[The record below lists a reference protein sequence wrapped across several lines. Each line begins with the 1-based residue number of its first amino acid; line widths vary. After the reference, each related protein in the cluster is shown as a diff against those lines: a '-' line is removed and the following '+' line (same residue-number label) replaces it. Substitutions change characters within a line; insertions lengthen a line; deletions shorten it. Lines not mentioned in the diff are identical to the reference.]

1 MYLWWEVAAVTRL
14 LGADT
19 VRMYHSRCFWMCLGG
34 MLMMAVGF
42 LLMQG
47 TAMDYTV
54 PLSRVIFLPMSFY
67 GVAVAALISMFVGE
81 DFADGF
87 IRNKL
92 IAGRSR
98 KAVFLSTLMV
108 CWTAC
113 VVIYL
118 ITTGFTYLAG
128 SFFFE
133 ADILFLEF
141 VRHLL
146 LGILTCLAYGS
157 IFCTV
162 SKLVGKKA
170 SAVLICMGLA
180 FFMLFFALHTNQV
193 MVQPEYKNGIPNPH
207 YVSGLRKAIYALLH
221 DGNPTGQAAQLSAMH
236 IFHSIRWIVW
246 DLGWM
251 LTAAVLGPAL
261 FQRSDIR

>member
-1 MYLWWEVAAVTRL
+1 MTRL

-19 VRMYHSRCFWMCLGG
+19 VRMYHSKCFWMCLGG
-34 MLMMAVGF
+34 MLIMAVGF
-42 LLMQG
+42 LIMQG

-67 GVAVAALISMFVGE
+67 GVAAAALISMFVGE
-81 DFADGF
+81 DFSDGF

-98 KAVFLSTLMV
+98 KAVFLSTLIV
-108 CWTAC
+108 CWTSC
-113 VVIYL
+113 VILYL
-118 ITTGFTYLAG
+118 STTVFTYLAG
-128 SFFFE
+128 RFFFE
-133 ADILFLEF
+133 ADILFLDF

-162 SKLVGKKA
+162 STLVGNKA

-180 FFMLFFALHTNQV
+180 FLMLFSSLHTNQV
-193 MVQPEYKNGIPNPH
+193 MVQAEYKNGMLNPH
-207 YVSGLRKAIYALLH
+207 YVRGSLKAAYALLH
-221 DGNPTGQAAQLSAMH
+221 DLNPTGQAAQLSAMH
-236 IFHSIRWIVW
+236 IFHSIRWIAC

-251 LTAAVLGPAL
+251 LAAAVLGTAL
-261 FQRSDIR
+261 FQRANIR

>member
-1 MYLWWEVAAVTRL
+1 MTRL

-19 VRMYHSRCFWMCLGG
+19 VRMYHSKCFWMCLGG
-34 MLMMAVGF
+34 MLIMAVGF
-42 LLMQG
+42 LIMQG
-47 TAMDYTV
+47 TSMDYIV

-67 GVAVAALISMFVGE
+67 GVAAAALVSMFVGE
-81 DFADGF
+81 DFSDGF

-98 KAVFLSTLMV
+98 KTVFLSTLIV

-113 VVIYL
+113 VAIYL
-118 ITTGFTYLAG
+118 ITTVFTYLAG
-128 SFFFE
+128 RFFFE
-133 ADILFLEF
+133 ADITFMDFL
-141 VRHLL
+141 RHLL

-162 SKLVGKKA
+162 STLVGNKA

-180 FFMLFFALHTNQV
+180 FLMLFSSLHTNQV
-193 MVQPEYKNGIPNPH
+193 MVQAEYKNGMLNPH
-207 YVSGLRKAIYALLH
+207 YVRGSLKAAYALLH
-221 DGNPTGQAAQLSAMH
+221 DLNPTGQAAQLSAMH
-236 IFHSIRWIVW
+236 IFHSIRWIAC

-251 LTAAVLGPAL
+251 LAAAVLGTAL
-261 FQRSDIR
+261 FQRANIR

>member
-1 MYLWWEVAAVTRL
+1 MTRL

-19 VRMYHSRCFWMCLGG
+19 VRMYHSKCFWMCLGG
-34 MLMMAVGF
+34 MLIMAVGF
-42 LLMQG
+42 LIMQG
-47 TAMDYTV
+47 TSMDYIV

-67 GVAVAALISMFVGE
+67 GVAAAALVSMFVGE
-81 DFADGF
+81 DFSDGF

-98 KAVFLSTLMV
+98 KTVFLSTLIV

-113 VVIYL
+113 VAIYL
-118 ITTGFTYLAG
+118 ITTVFTYLAG
-128 SFFFE
+128 RFFFE
-133 ADILFLEF
+133 ADITFMDFL
-141 VRHLL
+141 RHLL

-162 SKLVGKKA
+162 ITLVGNKA

-180 FFMLFFALHTNQV
+180 FLMLFSSLHTNQV
-193 MVQPEYKNGIPNPH
+193 MVQAEYKNGMLNPH
-207 YVSGLRKAIYALLH
+207 YVRGSLKAAYALLH
-221 DGNPTGQAAQLSAMH
+221 DWNPTGQAAQLSAMH
-236 IFHSIRWIVW
+236 IFHSIRWIAC

-251 LTAAVLGPAL
+251 LAAAVLGTAL
-261 FQRSDIR
+261 FQRANIR

>member
-1 MYLWWEVAAVTRL
+1 MTRL

-19 VRMYHSRCFWMCLGG
+19 VRMYHSKCFWMCLGG
-34 MLMMAVGF
+34 MLIMAVGF
-42 LLMQG
+42 LIMQG
-47 TAMDYTV
+47 TSMDYIV

-67 GVAVAALISMFVGE
+67 GVAAAALVSMFVGE
-81 DFADGF
+81 DFSDGF

-98 KAVFLSTLMV
+98 KTVFLSTLIV

-113 VVIYL
+113 VAIYL
-118 ITTGFTYLAG
+118 ITTVFTYLTG
-128 SFFFE
+128 RFFFE
-133 ADILFLEF
+133 ADITFMDFL
-141 VRHLL
+141 RHLL

-162 SKLVGKKA
+162 STLVGNKA

-180 FFMLFFALHTNQV
+180 FLMLFSSLHTNQV
-193 MVQPEYKNGIPNPH
+193 MVQAEYKNGMLNPH
-207 YVSGLRKAIYALLH
+207 YVRGSLKAAYALLH
-221 DGNPTGQAAQLSAMH
+221 DLNPTGQAAQLSAMH
-236 IFHSIRWIVW
+236 IFHSIRWIAC

-251 LTAAVLGPAL
+251 LAAAVLGTAL
-261 FQRSDIR
+261 FQRANIR

>member
-1 MYLWWEVAAVTRL
+1 MTRL

-19 VRMYHSRCFWMCLGG
+19 VRMYHSKCFWMCLGG
-34 MLMMAVGF
+34 MLIMAVGF
-42 LLMQG
+42 LIMQG
-47 TAMDYTV
+47 TSMDYIV

-67 GVAVAALISMFVGE
+67 GVAAAALVSMFVGE
-81 DFADGF
+81 DFSDGF

-98 KAVFLSTLMV
+98 KTVFLSTLIV

-113 VVIYL
+113 VAIYL
-118 ITTGFTYLAG
+118 ITTVFTYLAG
-128 SFFFE
+128 RFFFE
-133 ADILFLEF
+133 ADITFMDFL
-141 VRHLL
+141 RHLL

-162 SKLVGKKA
+162 STLVGNKA

-180 FFMLFFALHTNQV
+180 FLMLFSSLHTNQV
-193 MVQPEYKNGIPNPH
+193 MVQAEYKNGMLNPH
-207 YVSGLRKAIYALLH
+207 YVRGSLKAAYALLH
-221 DGNPTGQAAQLSAMH
+221 DWNPTGQAAQLSAMH
-236 IFHSIRWIVW
+236 IFHSIRWIAC

-251 LTAAVLGPAL
+251 LAAAVLGTAL
-261 FQRSDIR
+261 FQRANIR

>member
-1 MYLWWEVAAVTRL
+1 MIRL

-19 VRMYHSRCFWMCLGG
+19 VRMYHSKGFWMCLGG
-34 MLMMAVGF
+34 MLVMAVGF
-42 LLMQG
+42 LIMQG

-54 PLSRVIFLPMSFY
+54 PLSRVIFLSMSFY
-67 GVAVAALISMFVGE
+67 GVAAAALISMFVGE

-98 KAVFLSTLMV
+98 KTVFLSTLMV

-113 VVIYL
+113 VAIYL
-118 ITTGFTYLAG
+118 MTTGFTYLAG
-128 SFFFE
+128 RFFFE
-133 ADILFLEF
+133 ADITFMDF

-162 SKLVGKKA
+162 STLVGKKA

-180 FFMLFFALHTNQV
+180 FGMLFLSLHTNQV
-193 MVQPEYKNGIPNPH
+193 MVQPEYKNGMLNPH
-207 YVSGLRKAIYALLH
+207 YVRGLLKAVYALLH
-221 DGNPTGQAAQLSAMH
+221 DGNPTGQAAQLSAMR
-236 IFHSIRWIVW
+236 IFHSVRWIVC

-251 LTAAVLGPAL
+251 LAAAVLGPAL
-261 FQRSDIR
+261 FQRANIR

>member
-1 MYLWWEVAAVTRL
+1 MTRL

-19 VRMYHSRCFWMCLGG
+19 VRMYHSKRFWMCLGG

-42 LLMQG
+42 LIMQG

-67 GVAVAALISMFVGE
+67 GVAAAALISMFVGE
-81 DFADGF
+81 DFSDGF

-98 KAVFLSTLMV
+98 KTVFLSTLIV
-108 CWTAC
+108 CWTSC
-113 VVIYL
+113 VTIYL
-118 ITTGFTYLAG
+118 ITTVFTYLAG
-128 SFFFE
+128 RFFFE
-133 ADILFLEF
+133 ADITFMDF

-162 SKLVGKKA
+162 TTLVGNKA

-180 FFMLFFALHTNQV
+180 FLMLFSSLHTNQV
-193 MVQPEYKNGIPNPH
+193 MVQPEYKNGMLNPH
-207 YVSGLRKAIYALLH
+207 YVRGSLKAVYALLH
-221 DGNPTGQAAQLSAMH
+221 DLNPTGQAAQLSAMH
-236 IFHSIRWIVW
+236 IFHSVRWIVC

-251 LTAAVLGPAL
+251 LAAAILGTAL
-261 FQRSDIR
+261 FQRANIR

>member
-1 MYLWWEVAAVTRL
+1 MTRL

-19 VRMYHSRCFWMCLGG
+19 VRMYHSKCFSMCLVG
-34 MLMMAVGF
+34 MLIMAVGF
-42 LLMQG
+42 LIMQG

-67 GVAVAALISMFVGE
+67 GVAAAALISMFVGE
-81 DFADGF
+81 DFSDGF

-108 CWTAC
+108 CLTAC

-118 ITTGFTYLAG
+118 ITTGFTCFAG

-133 ADILFLEF
+133 VDITYMDF

-146 LGILTCLAYGS
+146 LGILTGLAYGS

-162 SKLVGKKA
+162 TTLVGKKA

-180 FFMLFFALHTNQV
+180 FGMLFSSLHTNQV
-193 MVQPEYKNGIPNPH
+193 MVQPEYKNGMLNPH
-207 YVSGLRKAIYALLH
+207 YVGGSLKAVYALLH
-221 DGNPTGQAAQLSAMH
+221 DWNPTGQAAQLSAMH
-236 IFHSIRWIVW
+236 IFHSVRWIAC

-251 LTAAVLGPAL
+251 LVAAVLGTAL
-261 FQRSDIR
+261 FRRADIR

>member
-1 MYLWWEVAAVTRL
+1 MTRL

-19 VRMYHSRCFWMCLGG
+19 VRMYHSKCFWMCLGG
-34 MLMMAVGF
+34 MLIMAVGF
-42 LLMQG
+42 LIMQG
-47 TAMDYTV
+47 TSMDYIV

-67 GVAVAALISMFVGE
+67 GVAAAALVSMFVGE
-81 DFADGF
+81 DFSDGF

-98 KAVFLSTLMV
+98 KTVFLSTLIV

-113 VVIYL
+113 VAIYL
-118 ITTGFTYLAG
+118 ITTVFTYLAG
-128 SFFFE
+128 RFFFE
-133 ADILFLEF
+133 ADITFMDFL
-141 VRHLL
+141 RHLL

-162 SKLVGKKA
+162 TTLVGNKA

-180 FFMLFFALHTNQV
+180 FLMLFSSLHTNQV
-193 MVQPEYKNGIPNPH
+193 MVQAEYKNGMLNPH
-207 YVSGLRKAIYALLH
+207 YVRGSLKAAYALLH
-221 DGNPTGQAAQLSAMH
+221 DWNPTGQAAQLSAMH
-236 IFHSIRWIVW
+236 IFHSIRWIAC

-251 LTAAVLGPAL
+251 LAAAVLGTAL
-261 FQRSDIR
+261 FQRANIR